1 MDALGSGVFGRQ
13 AARAAKQ
20 AEEDSSTPSACSS
33 GYCGSWKR
41 KDGTGTS
48 KACGGLTFAALDGR
62 GRQGDNGAGVATR
75 GVLRTADSRSKTALV
90 EKASPM
96 DDDFTGLERGVR

>member
-1 MDALGSGVFGRQ
+1 
-13 AARAAKQ
+13 
-20 AEEDSSTPSACSS
+20 
-33 GYCGSWKR
+33 
-41 KDGTGTS
+41 
-48 KACGGLTFAALDGR
+48 LDGR